1 MPGRDKGVKGL
12 FEKIDQD
19 GSETIDCGE
28 LRRALGEDNINEK
41 LIEKLFL
48 KYDKNRDGFL
58 DRKELLEFFKQNNI
72 YLSLCQEN
80 LK

>member
-1 MPGRDKGVKGL
+1 MPARNKGVKGL

-19 GSETIDCGE
+19 GSEKIDCGE
-28 LRRALGEDNINEK
+28 LRRALGEDNINER

-58 DRKELLEFFKQNNI
+58 DRKELLEFFKQNSI